1 MIYKWSID
9 KYNIDAEKA
18 GKELERIE
26 KKHNGMNAKKVVDES
41 RDEKAILHKCFEWNN
56 EKAAEGYREVQ
67 AKEIIR
73 HLIVVEIVED
83 KNKQKEEVETR
94 AFVSVKSDEMNRK
107 KKYVSLGNA
116 MSDEYYK
123 QQLIMQAISELQ
135 SFKQKYKDL
144 IMFKE
149 IFEAIEKIAI

>member
-9 KYNIDAEKA
+9 KYDIDAKTA

-26 KKHNGMNAKKVVDES
+26 KKYNGMDAKKVVDES
-41 RDEKAILHKCFEWNN
+41 KDKKAVLHKCFEWDDK
-56 EKAAEGYREVQ
+56 KAAEGYREVQ

-73 HLIVVEIVED
+73 HLVVVETVKTD
-83 KNKQKEEVETR
+83 KEVKDIETR
-94 AFVSVKSDEMNRK
+94 AFVSVKSDDEKRK
-107 KKYVSLGNA
+107 KKYVSVENA

-123 QQLIMQAISELQ
+123 QQLVMQAISELQ
-135 SFKQKYKDL
+135 AFRQKYKDL
-144 IMFKE
+144 MMFKE

>member
-1 MIYKWSID
+1 MIYKWTID

-26 KKHNGMNAKKVVDES
+26 KKYNGMNAKRVVEES
-41 RDEKAILHKCFEWNN
+41 RNEKAILHKCFEWDDK
-56 EKAAEGYREVQ
+56 KAAEGYREVQ

-73 HLIVVEIVED
+73 HLVVVENIKTD
-83 KNKQKEEVETR
+83 NEEKDIETR

-123 QQLIMQAISELQ
+123 QQIIMQAISELQ
-135 SFKQKYKDL
+135 AFRQKYKDL

-149 IFEAIEKIAI
+149 VFEAIEKVAI